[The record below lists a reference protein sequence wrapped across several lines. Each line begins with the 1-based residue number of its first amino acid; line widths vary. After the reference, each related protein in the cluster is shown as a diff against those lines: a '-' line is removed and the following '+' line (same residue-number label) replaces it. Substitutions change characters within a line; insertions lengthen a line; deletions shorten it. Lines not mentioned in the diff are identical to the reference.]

1 MKKHLYAFCML
12 LTALTF
18 SNLRGQIFDE
28 GKSFVSVGY
37 GIGGFSNIFLNISDN
52 LDGTDIISKNFGPI
66 YFKYEYG
73 ISEKL
78 GIGIVVANSNNSFTS
93 LNSYVDNTGITRNYT
108 EKVSRNNT
116 SIMARLNWHFGEN
129 DRFDPYFG
137 FGMGYRFGGW
147 KYTVSDP
154 AAGINESIPALIPF
168 GFELTTGAR
177 YFFTDNFGI
186 YGEVGLAKSVVQFG
200 LTANF

>member
-1 MKKHLYAFCML
+1 ML

-18 SNLRGQIFDE
+18 SNLRGQIFEE

-37 GIGGFSNIFLNISDN
+37 GIVGFSNSFFN
-52 LDGTDIISKNFGPI
+52 DILAGSEIDTRNFGPV
-66 YFKYEYG
+66 YFKYEYA

-78 GIGIVVANSNNSFTS
+78 GIGIGIANVNNSYTS
-93 LNSYVDNTGITRNYT
+93 TGTYTDNMGVSRNYT
-108 EKVSRNNT
+108 EKLSRSNT
-116 SIMARLNWHFGEN
+116 SILARLNWHFGEN

-154 AAGINESIPALIPF
+154 AVGENEELPTVIPF

-186 YGEVGLAKSVVQFG
+186 YGEVGLAKSILQFG